1 MNRRGMEV
9 VVVTVLLLHPVIKL
23 GKVWSAKHLS
33 TSGNQLTGIVA
44 KTVSVLS

>member
-23 GKVWSAKHLS
+23 TKVWSAKHLS
-33 TSGNQLTGIVA
+33 TSANPLTGVVA